1 MLSNYG
7 ACLHKD
13 FSIVLH
19 PKKNQMRI
27 KNSNKPDLSSKF
39 DSKDDV
45 GFEPMYEYHRIVKKC
60 VAQLIGSPSQ
70 KQLTAT
76 IF

>member
-1 MLSNYG
+1 
-7 ACLHKD
+7 
-13 FSIVLH
+13 
-19 PKKNQMRI
+19 MRI
-27 KNSNKPDLSSKF
+27 KNSNQPDLSSKF
-39 DSKDDV
+39 DSKDGV
-45 GFEPMYEYHRIVKKC
+45 GFEPMYEYRRLVKKY